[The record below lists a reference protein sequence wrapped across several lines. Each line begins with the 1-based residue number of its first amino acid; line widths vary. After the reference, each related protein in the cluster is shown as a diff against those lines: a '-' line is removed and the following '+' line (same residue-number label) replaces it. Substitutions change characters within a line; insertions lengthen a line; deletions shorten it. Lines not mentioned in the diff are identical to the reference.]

1 MDKKLKQYIDEAT
14 RNIRDDRSLASKLLT
29 DLLKNMTSNSDHQSV
44 GLIAAKYLETL
55 QRSNEQLV
63 KITSIVN
70 RETGSTTNIT
80 SELKEEIYEI
90 IKGGVQPDN
99 EEQQDE

>member
-1 MDKKLKQYIDEAT
+1 MDKKLKQYVDEAT
-14 RNIRDDRSLASKLLT
+14 RNVRDDRALASKLLT
-29 DLLKNMTSNSDHQSV
+29 DLLKNMSSNSDHQSV

-70 RETGSTTNIT
+70 RETVSNNIT
-80 SELKEEIYEI
+80 PELREEIYDI
-90 IKGGVQPDN
+90 IKGGAQTSSDS
-99 EEQQDE
+99 DEGVE